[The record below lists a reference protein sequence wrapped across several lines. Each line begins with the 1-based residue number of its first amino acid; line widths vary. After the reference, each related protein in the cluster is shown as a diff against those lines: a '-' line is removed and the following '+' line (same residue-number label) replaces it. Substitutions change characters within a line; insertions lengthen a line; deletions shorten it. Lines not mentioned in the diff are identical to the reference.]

1 MKMETLE
8 ELQKW
13 YCFKYAKEKELADG
27 TIETYYSTLEKFKN
41 FFGPEYKIKDLSG
54 KDLTRFKNNSNGKTN
69 TIKQNLDILKTAI
82 LEGLK
87 KKKLDIK
94 FSHWLDK
101 NPFNEITLAQSKK
114 PKTRVLSESEEAL
127 IYQYAPA
134 FIKPIITIAL
144 YTGLRVSDILSLK
157 WSMIDRDSW
166 VINIVNKK
174 TGIELIQPIIGPARE
189 EIKNL
194 EMDHQY
200 LFPELSRNAVSMAF
214 KRCVDKSQIKKLRF
228 HDLRHTFCSRLAMG
242 NVPLVEIAELAGHTN
257 IQTTR
262 RYSHLLTKNKKKAL
276 ETLERNN

>member
-1 MKMETLE
+1 METLE
-8 ELQKW
+8 DLQHW
-13 YCFKYAKEKELADG
+13 YCFEYGKDKELADG
-27 TIETYYSTLEKFKN
+27 TLETYYSTLEKFKS
-41 FFGPEYKIKDLSG
+41 FFGPDYKIRKLTG
-54 KDLTRFKNNSNGKTN
+54 KDLNDFKDKAGGKNS
-69 TIKQNLDILKTAI
+69 TIKQNLDILKTAL
-82 LEGLK
+82 LEALK
-87 KKKLDIK
+87 KKKWIS
-94 FSHWLDK
+94 FSEWIDN
-101 NPFNEITLAQSKK
+101 NPFNEITLAQSRK
-114 PKTRVLSESEEAL
+114 PKTRVLSEEEEAL

-134 FIKPIITIAL
+134 YIKPIITIAL
-144 YTGLRVSDILSLK
+144 CTGLRVSDILSLK
-157 WSMIDRDSW
+157 WSMIDRESW

-200 LFPELSRNAVSMAF
+200 LFPSLSRNAVSMAF